1 MANWWYESMFTV
13 SFVTTT
19 IVPWTLQLCCA
30 FTTTTYYYLQDL
42 LLRGWPWKEQGH
54 VTASHKILTYCQ
66 LPMRSSPPQDIKHTD
81 SWANGRLIF
90 IIIITTLAKPAIGC
104 TCYCWILICCTT
116 TSHILIA
123 ITTYSIVIILHVL
136 PHVQHLY
143 YLPVVVHLMCS
154 YLKLRCQLPS
164 CCNMIVFP
172 AAFALQPT
180 AKDQFRL
187 LFPLGK
193 II

>member
-13 SFVTTT
+13 RLLLLSPEHYNFAVLLLQLHIYKTCFC
-19 IVPWTLQLCCA
+19 VVGLEKSRDTLQPSL
-30 FTTTTYYYLQDL
+30 T
-42 LLRGWPWKEQGH
+42 K
-54 VTASHKILTYCQ
+54 LTYCQ

-116 TSHILIA
+116 TSHIFIA

-164 CCNMIVFP
+164 YCNMIVFP